1 MQLYAERLNKM
12 IYQNGYVTG
21 RGHHCLL
28 TCVAN
33 YLQYYKIGLDE
44 VDMFFRCNGYKIEND
59 KDGGLTYGITLLNQI
74 DSIGVPYSFCSFS
87 EKEEAYEGLLSLV
100 RKEEAVIL
108 FWDAGSLKYNSAFSH
123 AENVN
128 HCVNV
133 IGADEN
139 GQIYISDGFIA
150 GFKGSCFEG
159 FVAFEDI
166 LPAWE
171 KSGFHYAVIYPD
183 RINEAERAKPRFS
196 EIFSEHADNNLR
208 MEACL
213 SEMLE
218 KLKKQEDRKEL
229 TNGLN
234 DLNSYIRNCGMTYVR
249 SYISMA
255 VKTNVNDDEISAGY
269 DEIIKGWNIV
279 NCLLIKL
286 MYVNSAEKLEEIGEK
301 IHTLFIQENELMKK
315 AAKMCL

>member
-1 MQLYAERLNKM
+1 M
-12 IYQNGYVTG
+12 IYQNGYKTG

-33 YLQYYKIGLDE
+33 YLQYRNIGLDE
-44 VDMFFRCNGYKIEND
+44 VDMFFRCRGYKIENENGEL
-59 KDGGLTYGITLLNQI
+59 KYGITLLDDI

-87 EKEEAYEGLLSLV
+87 GREEAYEGLLSLV
-100 RKEEAVIL
+100 KKEEALIL
-108 FWDAGSLKYNSAFSH
+108 FLDAGSLKYNSAFSH

-159 FVAFEDI
+159 FLPFEDI

-171 KSGFHYAVIYPD
+171 KSNFNYAVIYPD
-183 RINEAERAKPRFS
+183 KINEEGRAKPRFS
-196 EIFSEHADNNLR
+196 EIFSEHAKNNLR
-208 MEACL
+208 MEECL
-213 SEMLE
+213 TKMLDE
-218 KLKKQEDRKEL
+218 LKKQDDRKKL
-229 TNGLN
+229 TKGL
-234 DLNSYIRNCGMTYVR
+234 DKLNSYIRNCGMTYVR

-255 VKTNVNDDEISAGY
+255 VKSSLNDDGVSAEL

-286 MYVNSAEKLEEIGEK
+286 MYVNSAEKFEEIGEK
-301 IHTLFIQENELMKK
+301 IHTLFRQENELMKK
-315 AAKMCL
+315 AAGMCL